1 MLKILK
7 RLTVK
12 EVTMLIFAVL
22 FVCLNVYLE
31 LKIPD
36 YMSDITTLLSTEGT
50 KVKDIFAWNF
60 DAPGMRMVL
69 LSLGS
74 FAASVVVGFLAARIA
89 ASFSTRLRDDIF
101 HSVLNFSDA
110 EIKKFSIPSLLTRT
124 TNDITQIQL
133 VFTMG
138 IQVITKGPIIF
149 VD

>member
-60 DAPGMRMVL
+60 DAPGMRMVWEALRHPSLSVSWL
-69 LSLGS
+69 L
-74 FAASVVVGFLAARIA
+74 V
-89 ASFSTRLRDDIF
+89 LRQ
-101 HSVLNFSDA
+101 VLVHVYVMT
-110 EIKKFSIPSLLTRT
+110 FSIVS
-124 TNDITQIQL
+124 
-133 VFTMG
+133 
-138 IQVITKGPIIF
+138 
-149 VD
+149 